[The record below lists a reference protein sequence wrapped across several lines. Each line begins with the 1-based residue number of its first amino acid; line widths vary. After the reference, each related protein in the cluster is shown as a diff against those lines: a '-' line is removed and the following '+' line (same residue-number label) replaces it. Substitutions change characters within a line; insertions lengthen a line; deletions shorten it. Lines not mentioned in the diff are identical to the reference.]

1 VIFDDAFAAEI
12 VDEAQ
17 LVGEEKVVEALQAE
31 VGEGG
36 GDGLVGWVLHRCS

>member
-1 VIFDDAFAAEI
+1 MAAGI

-17 LVGEEKVVEALQAE
+17 LVGEEKVMDAFGAV

-36 GDGLVGWVLHRCS
+36 NEGVGG